1 MSPHNPYAAPD
12 AKLADPAAGPG
23 SAFKAVSLGLVADIG
38 GSVGV
43 SLVLALGY
51 GVVLG
56 ISGASQEEIEA
67 ATVATDSWFFYLT
80 TLVGFGFSVLGGYVC
95 ARIAKRSEYKL
106 AAVLAVISVLLGLGF
121 TFAQYSVLMNLVL
134 AIAGVAAVMLGAR
147 LGYARNKQGSVN

>member
-23 SAFKAVSLGLVADIG
+23 SAFKAVSLGLVADLG
-38 GSVGV
+38 GSVGAA
-43 SLVLALGY
+43 LALALAY

-67 ATVATDSWFFYLT
+67 ATVSTDSWFFYLT

-106 AAVLAVISVLLGLGF
+106 AAVLAGISVLLGLVF
-121 TFAQYSVLMNLVL
+121 TFAQYSVLMNVVL
-134 AIAGVAAVMLGAR
+134 AVAGAAAVMLGAR
-147 LGYARNKQGSVN
+147 LGCARNRQVN